1 MGCVSKQNISEDA
14 ANRAAA
20 IRDKNDAFRKSFS
33 GGRVLLMPGVT
44 NLSVD
49 RQQAVTVAVQAFDD
63 FSPDNDPYGEH
74 DFGAL
79 TVEDAVFFWKIDYY
93 DLDLQ
98 FGSSDPANDD
108 VTRRVL
114 TVMRADEY

>member
-1 MGCVSKQNISEDA
+1 MGCALKQNISEDA
-14 ANRAAA
+14 ANQAAA

-33 GGRVLLMPGVT
+33 GGRVLLTPGVT
-44 NLSVD
+44 NLSAD
-49 RQQAVTVAVQAFDD
+49 HQQTVLLAVQAFDD
-63 FSPDNDPYGEH
+63 FSPDNDPYGER
-74 DFGAL
+74 DFGAVTL
-79 TVEDAVFFWKIDYY
+79 EDAVFFWKIDYY

-108 VTRRVL
+108 LTSRVL

>member
-1 MGCVSKQNISEDA
+1 MGCALKQNVSEDA
-14 ANRAAA
+14 AARAAA

-33 GGRVLLMPGVT
+33 GGRVLLTPGVT
-44 NLSVD
+44 NLSD
-49 RQQAVTVAVQAFDD
+49 EQRRAVIVAVQTFDD

-74 DFGAL
+74 DFGAVTL
-79 TVEDAVFFWKIDYY
+79 EDSVFLWKIDYY

-98 FGSSDPANDD
+98 FGSSDPADD
-108 VTRRVL
+108 DMTCRVL

>member
-1 MGCVSKQNISEDA
+1 MVCALKQKIGEGA

-33 GGRVLLMPGVT
+33 GGRVLLTPGVT
-44 NLSVD
+44 TLSAD
-49 RQQAVTVAVQAFDD
+49 QQKAVILAVQAFDD
-63 FSPDNDPYGEH
+63 FSRDNDPYGEH
-74 DFGAL
+74 DFGAVTL
-79 TVEDAVFFWKIDYY
+79 EDAVFFWKIDYY

-98 FGSSDPANDD
+98 FGSSDPADDD
-108 VTRRVL
+108 VTCRVL

>member
-1 MGCVSKQNISEDA
+1 MGCALKQNINGDA

-33 GGRVLLMPGVT
+33 GGRILLTPGVT
-44 NLSVD
+44 NLND
-49 RQQAVTVAVQAFDD
+49 QQRRAVILAVQAFDD

-74 DFGAL
+74 DFGAVTL
-79 TVEDAVFFWKIDYY
+79 EDAVFFWKIDYY
-93 DLDLQ
+93 DLGLQ
-98 FGSSDPANDD
+98 FGSFDPTDDD
-108 VTRRVL
+108 VTCRVL

>member
-1 MGCVSKQNISEDA
+1 MGCALKQNFSEDA
-14 ANRAAA
+14 AARAAA

-33 GGRVLLMPGVT
+33 DGRVLLTPGVT
-44 NLSVD
+44 NLSAD
-49 RQQAVTVAVQAFDD
+49 HQQAVISAVRAFDD

-74 DFGAL
+74 DFGAVTL
-79 TVEDAVFFWKIDYY
+79 EDSVFLWKIDYY

-98 FGSSDPANDD
+98 FGSSDPADDD
-108 VTRRVL
+108 VTCRVL

>member
-1 MGCVSKQNISEDA
+1 MGCALKQNISEDA
-14 ANRAAA
+14 AARAAA

-33 GGRVLLMPGVT
+33 GGQVLLTPGVT
-44 NLSVD
+44 NMSAED
-49 RQQAVTVAVQAFDD
+49 RQAVISTVKTFDD

-74 DFGAL
+74 DFG
-79 TVEDAVFFWKIDYY
+79 TVTLEDAVFFWKIDYY

-98 FGSSDPANDD
+98 FGSSDPTDDD